1 MFRAAVA
8 KSTIEGGTTS
18 VEKCAAGGSGIS
30 KRTKLDVLR
39 ALDCEALRRLARS
52 SPGKWTRANN
62 CRLVALRG
70 ASLIGPAAHASVES
84 QPHIRELSPDRS
96 EIVVPHV
103 AQVEVD
109 KEQQENV
116 QHAKKIHGHRI
127 TGDAC

>member
-18 VEKCAAGGSGIS
+18 VDKCAAGGSGIS

-62 CRLVALRG
+62 CRLVALCG

-84 QPHIRELSPDRS
+84 QPTLGNSAPIGANRH
-96 EIVVPHV
+96 PHV

-116 QHAKKIHGHRI
+116 QHAKKLPGHRI
-127 TGDAC
+127 TGDVS

>member
-18 VEKCAAGGSGIS
+18 VEQCAAGGSGIS

-39 ALDCEALRRLARS
+39 ALDCDALRRLARS
-52 SPGKWTRANN
+52 SPGKWTRVNT
-62 CRLVALRG
+62 CRLVALCG
-70 ASLIGPAAHASVES
+70 AGLIGPAAHASVES
-84 QPHIRELSPDRS
+84 QPTLGNSAPIGAKSS
-96 EIVVPHV
+96 SPHV

-116 QHAKKIHGHRI
+116 QHAKNIHGHRI